1 MYPENEETT
10 DLIKTIKGH
19 ILDSQTR
26 IDTVAQLWINQ
37 HNEAFSVIEDQNIR
51 VRQDYEK
58 NVDEVLTALVQVLYR
73 EWDQCMKTYRVIA
86 YQLKDPNSYDV
97 GYELTEEDAQNRK
110 TNLLN
115 EGYQEVQIE
124 QIDIPQTQCQ
134 ALTMIENIKNLLEEF
149 SKVYETPISL
159 DLSYPTSVYD
169 KQGYPIAFTE
179 NEEASVLFAV
189 AVASLPRLIEALD
202 TVLTDPKTDQYTID
216 TINSILDKEF
226 TNE

>member
-97 GYELTEEDAQNRK
+97 GYELTKEDAQNRK

-189 AVASLPRLIEALD
+189 SVAALPRLIEALD

>member
-189 AVASLPRLIEALD
+189 SVAALPRLIEALD
-202 TVLTDPKTDQYTID
+202 TVLTDPETDQYTID

>member
-1 MYPENEETT
+1 
-10 DLIKTIKGH
+10 
-19 ILDSQTR
+19 
-26 IDTVAQLWINQ
+26 
-37 HNEAFSVIEDQNIR
+37 
-51 VRQDYEK
+51 
-58 NVDEVLTALVQVLYR
+58 
-73 EWDQCMKTYRVIA
+73 
-86 YQLKDPNSYDV
+86 
-97 GYELTEEDAQNRK
+97 
-110 TNLLN
+110 
-115 EGYQEVQIE
+115 
-124 QIDIPQTQCQ
+124 
-134 ALTMIENIKNLLEEF
+134 MIENIKNLLEEF

>member
-51 VRQDYEK
+51 VKQDYEK

-189 AVASLPRLIEALD
+189 SVAALPRLIEALD
-202 TVLTDPKTDQYTID
+202 TVLTDPETDQYTID

>member
-97 GYELTEEDAQNRK
+97 GYALTEEDAQNRK

-189 AVASLPRLIEALD
+189 SVAALPRLIEALD
-202 TVLTDPKTDQYTID
+202 TVLTDPETDQYTID

>member
-58 NVDEVLTALVQVLYR
+58 NVDEVLTVLVQVLYR
-73 EWDQCMKTYRVIA
+73 EWDQYMKTYRVIA

>member
-58 NVDEVLTALVQVLYR
+58 NVDQFLTALVQVLYR

>member
-37 HNEAFSVIEDQNIR
+37 HNEVFSVIEDQNIR

-189 AVASLPRLIEALD
+189 SVAALPRLIEALD
-202 TVLTDPKTDQYTID
+202 TVLTDPETDQYTID

>member
-73 EWDQCMKTYRVIA
+73 EWDQYMKTYRVIA

-189 AVASLPRLIEALD
+189 SVAALPRLIEALD
-202 TVLTDPKTDQYTID
+202 TVLTDPETDQYTID

>member
-73 EWDQCMKTYRVIA
+73 EWDQYMKTYRVIA

>member
-1 MYPENEETT
+1 
-10 DLIKTIKGH
+10 
-19 ILDSQTR
+19 
-26 IDTVAQLWINQ
+26 
-37 HNEAFSVIEDQNIR
+37 
-51 VRQDYEK
+51 
-58 NVDEVLTALVQVLYR
+58 
-73 EWDQCMKTYRVIA
+73 
-86 YQLKDPNSYDV
+86 
-97 GYELTEEDAQNRK
+97 
-110 TNLLN
+110 
-115 EGYQEVQIE
+115 
-124 QIDIPQTQCQ
+124 
-134 ALTMIENIKNLLEEF
+134 MIENIKNLLEEF

-189 AVASLPRLIEALD
+189 SVAALPRLIEALD

>member
-1 MYPENEETT
+1 
-10 DLIKTIKGH
+10 
-19 ILDSQTR
+19 
-26 IDTVAQLWINQ
+26 
-37 HNEAFSVIEDQNIR
+37 
-51 VRQDYEK
+51 
-58 NVDEVLTALVQVLYR
+58 
-73 EWDQCMKTYRVIA
+73 
-86 YQLKDPNSYDV
+86 
-97 GYELTEEDAQNRK
+97 
-110 TNLLN
+110 
-115 EGYQEVQIE
+115 
-124 QIDIPQTQCQ
+124 
-134 ALTMIENIKNLLEEF
+134 MIENIKNLLEEF

-202 TVLTDPKTDQYTID
+202 TVLTDPETDQYTID

>member
-1 MYPENEETT
+1 
-10 DLIKTIKGH
+10 
-19 ILDSQTR
+19 
-26 IDTVAQLWINQ
+26 
-37 HNEAFSVIEDQNIR
+37 
-51 VRQDYEK
+51 
-58 NVDEVLTALVQVLYR
+58 
-73 EWDQCMKTYRVIA
+73 
-86 YQLKDPNSYDV
+86 
-97 GYELTEEDAQNRK
+97 
-110 TNLLN
+110 
-115 EGYQEVQIE
+115 
-124 QIDIPQTQCQ
+124 
-134 ALTMIENIKNLLEEF
+134 MIENIKNLLEEF

-189 AVASLPRLIEALD
+189 AVAALPRLIEALD

>member
-73 EWDQCMKTYRVIA
+73 EWDQYMKTYRVIA

-134 ALTMIENIKNLLEEF
+134 DLTMIENIKNLLEEF

>member
-97 GYELTEEDAQNRK
+97 GYELTEEDAQNSK

-189 AVASLPRLIEALD
+189 SVAALPRLIEALD
-202 TVLTDPKTDQYTID
+202 TVLTDPETDQYTID

>member
-202 TVLTDPKTDQYTID
+202 TVLTDPETDQYTID

>member
-179 NEEASVLFAV
+179 NEEAAVLFAV
-189 AVASLPRLIEALD
+189 SVAALPRLIEALD
-202 TVLTDPKTDQYTID
+202 TVLTDPETDQYTID

>member
-189 AVASLPRLIEALD
+189 AVAALPRLIEALD
-202 TVLTDPKTDQYTID
+202 TVLTDPETDQYTID

>member
-58 NVDEVLTALVQVLYR
+58 NVDEVLTDLVQVLYR
-73 EWDQCMKTYRVIA
+73 EWDQYMKTYRVIA

-202 TVLTDPKTDQYTID
+202 TVLTDPETDQYTID

>member
-37 HNEAFSVIEDQNIR
+37 HNEVFSVIEDQNIR

-73 EWDQCMKTYRVIA
+73 EWDQYMKTYRVIA

-189 AVASLPRLIEALD
+189 SVAALPRLIEALD
-202 TVLTDPKTDQYTID
+202 TVLTDPETDQYTID

>member
-1 MYPENEETT
+1 
-10 DLIKTIKGH
+10 
-19 ILDSQTR
+19 
-26 IDTVAQLWINQ
+26 
-37 HNEAFSVIEDQNIR
+37 
-51 VRQDYEK
+51 
-58 NVDEVLTALVQVLYR
+58 
-73 EWDQCMKTYRVIA
+73 
-86 YQLKDPNSYDV
+86 
-97 GYELTEEDAQNRK
+97 
-110 TNLLN
+110 
-115 EGYQEVQIE
+115 
-124 QIDIPQTQCQ
+124 
-134 ALTMIENIKNLLEEF
+134 MIENIKNLLEEF

-189 AVASLPRLIEALD
+189 SVASLPRLIEALD

>member
-73 EWDQCMKTYRVIA
+73 EWDQYMKTYRVIA

-97 GYELTEEDAQNRK
+97 GYALTEEDAQNRK

>member
-73 EWDQCMKTYRVIA
+73 EWDQYMKTYRVIA

-189 AVASLPRLIEALD
+189 AVAALPRLIEALD
-202 TVLTDPKTDQYTID
+202 TVLTDPETDQYTID

>member
-73 EWDQCMKTYRVIA
+73 EWDQYMKTYRVIA

-134 ALTMIENIKNLLEEF
+134 DLTMIENIKNLLEEF

-189 AVASLPRLIEALD
+189 SVAALPRLIEALD
-202 TVLTDPKTDQYTID
+202 TVLTDPETDQYTID